1 MNLYEK
7 QARQQIENDRI
18 CAQARAEKKWKIEA
32 YLCEGGDIGF
42 KIFSPSGLSAQAFIF
57 PDGRLSE
64 YGKNANIE
72 FMSAH
77 LRFSDAMV
85 SRLKKAGDDF
95 IKNILPIKFPS
106 EYQEMSPYSF

>member
-32 YLCEGGDIGF
+32 YLCKAGKIGF
-42 KIFSPSGLSAQAFIF
+42 KIFSPSGLAAQAFII
-57 PDGRLSE
+57 PDGRLSKC
-64 YGKNANIE
+64 GKNANIG
-72 FMSAH
+72 FISAH

-85 SRLKKAGDDF
+85 SRLKKAGDDY
-95 IKNILPIKFPS
+95 IKNILPVKFPS
-106 EYQEMSPYSF
+106 EYQEMCHYLF